1 MTKRIFWLGMHK
13 VLSQTELPRL
23 RKLGFEVYNPPYLS
37 DVYDQSAVYDWKE
50 SESSTLPSDVHKLLS
65 ETNFFY
71 DEIPEGI
78 ARLLNEHFDAI
89 IVTINP
95 TWLLNFLKAYNG
107 KIIYRTYGQPYSL
120 SQELIN
126 NGAFRLIVERE
137 NFWFCPH
144 SEKVVGF
151 EDDWLRARMKIVP
164 YCLTEDVVA
173 LRDTWRFEDSEASV
187 GLLCP
192 RAIDIPYYAEQY
204 EFIKQNF
211 PGRAYKIFG
220 AQNIAVADPKIIG
233 TVERDVFLQL
243 FGQMRAFAYHYA
255 EPTVC
260 YLPPIEF
267 MTLGGPV
274 IFQDGSLLSRYFKT
288 DTPGRAKTTQDLV
301 SLAEKLRAGDLAL
314 SNEIVESQ
322 KTVRTLYQP
331 EYVWPIFDRAM
342 AEMLGSAGDNAATN
356 LFYVPRKPT
365 AKRIANTA
373 KRGDG
378 EGRQILLPFHGFG
391 PLIVRRDG
399 KYHCSEGIARVVRQF
414 VRALADEKFT
424 VIVTSREPDVA
435 RVYGFLA
442 SGVEDVTKLKILNVD
457 AVEDTGANGIEKP
470 DRRPFG
476 RLIDA
481 IRHKA
486 KTVPVSAYHERFKSL
501 LKGGAYLSLM
511 KSLVTYFT
519 VVVAKV
525 ALRLKTKLKANR
537 PTPIPPVANGYVDR
551 LNADNTISDVLIPHY
566 HMFPELQELKDKR
579 VTLYLPDYLPHFYQG
594 SLEMG
599 SSRENEEIGRQLST
613 MAERVVTNSAF
624 TKEYLP
630 RTGLN
635 IAAEKIV
642 HIPLPFL
649 HEESDEQEHGTDA
662 VELSLPEHFVFYPT
676 RNRPSKRL
684 KDFVA
689 TIEKA
694 NKQLKKMGR
703 SERIHGVMTT
713 HLSPGTIS
721 KAAQPYVTILE
732 ELSDSQLGK
741 VYNKSLCLLF
751 TSEMEGNFPT
761 QITEALNLRV
771 PVVASAMPLV
781 VAELGDVG
789 DALDL
794 QKTGDI
800 DGYVDRILDILDN
813 RPSVIEKQATARE
826 FALENFAY
834 EKFRD
839 RLCEV
844 FIPSK
849 N

>member
-1 MTKRIFWLGMHK
+1 MTSKR
-13 VLSQTELPRL
+13 V
-23 RKLGFEVYNPPYLS
+23 
-37 DVYDQSAVYDWKE
+37 
-50 SESSTLPSDVHKLLS
+50 
-65 ETNFFY
+65 
-71 DEIPEGI
+71 
-78 ARLLNEHFDAI
+78 
-89 IVTINP
+89 
-95 TWLLNFLKAYNG
+95 
-107 KIIYRTYGQPYSL
+107 
-120 SQELIN
+120 
-126 NGAFRLIVERE
+126 
-137 NFWFCPH
+137 
-144 SEKVVGF
+144 
-151 EDDWLRARMKIVP
+151 
-164 YCLTEDVVA
+164 
-173 LRDTWRFEDSEASV
+173 
-187 GLLCP
+187 
-192 RAIDIPYYAEQY
+192 
-204 EFIKQNF
+204 
-211 PGRAYKIFG
+211 
-220 AQNIAVADPKIIG
+220 
-233 TVERDVFLQL
+233 
-243 FGQMRAFAYHYA
+243 
-255 EPTVC
+255 
-260 YLPPIEF
+260 
-267 MTLGGPV
+267 
-274 IFQDGSLLSRYFKT
+274 
-288 DTPGRAKTTQDLV
+288 
-301 SLAEKLRAGDLAL
+301 
-314 SNEIVESQ
+314 
-322 KTVRTLYQP
+322 
-331 EYVWPIFDRAM
+331 
-342 AEMLGSAGDNAATN
+342 
-356 LFYVPRKPT
+356 
-365 AKRIANTA
+365 
-373 KRGDG
+373 DG
-378 EGRQILLPFHGFG
+378 EGRQILIPFHGFG

-424 VIVTSREPDVA
+424 VIVTSREQDVA
-435 RVYGFLA
+435 RVYGFLV
-442 SGVEDVTKLKILNVD
+442 SGVEDVARLQILNID
-457 AVEDTGANGIEKP
+457 AVEDSGASGLEKQL
-470 DRRPFG
+470 FNTI
-476 RLIDA
+476 L
-481 IRHKA
+481 HKA
-486 KTVPVSAYHERFKSL
+486 KTLPILAFHKRFKSL
-501 LKGGAYLSLM
+501 LKSGAYLSLM

-519 VVVAKV
+519 VVIAKV
-525 ALRLKTKLKANR
+525 GLRLRAKLKTSGL
-537 PTPIPPVANGYVDR
+537 TPIRPIAVGYVDR
-551 LNADNTISDVLIPHY
+551 LNADDTISDVLIPHY
-566 HMFPELQELKDKR
+566 CMFPELQALKDKK

-713 HLSPGTIS
+713 HLSPGAIS